1 VRRCVRAWLLFL
13 WAVAAVA
20 ETPADF
26 AFGLPIEASGPQA
39 LFQLELPQAVY
50 EGVLRADLADLR
62 VFNAVGEPVPHA
74 FLPRATASHAR
85 RLPLRLPFFALRGD
99 AVAGVE
105 GLEVR
110 IERDAGRAVVT
121 MNGRQQVPARAAALL
136 GYLVDASTLQQPLRG
151 LALELP
157 SGLDDVVM
165 RVRVEASDDL
175 ARWTTLV
182 ADAPVLRLQA
192 GGQRLEQ
199 LRLEFP
205 PHQARYLRLSWP
217 GSPRPLPLAGLLGEP
232 GDALVEAPRRWK
244 QVAAMAPSEK
254 AGEYLFD
261 LGGQFPVDRLRLILP
276 QPNTV
281 AVVEIL
287 SRPRANAP
295 WQRVLLT
302 TVYRLGQGR
311 QETVNPDL
319 AVATASDRHWLL
331 RVDQR
336 GGGFGVG
343 APQLA
348 VGWVPQ
354 RLVFTARGDAPFVL
368 AYGSSRAGPAA
379 YPIATLLPG
388 YRGDDVGEPIAFPIG
403 SARTGRVQTLAGESA
418 TREAIDWKRWTLW
431 ASLLLGV
438 ALLAWMAWRLA
449 RQLAAA
455 PTPPSDAESGET

>member
-1 VRRCVRAWLLFL
+1 MRRCVRAVLLCL
-13 WAVAAVA
+13 WVVAALA
-20 ETPADF
+20 EGPADF
-26 AFGLPIEASGPQA
+26 AFGIPIETRGPQA
-39 LFQLELPQAVY
+39 LFQLELPQTVY

-62 VFNAVGEPVPHA
+62 VFNAAGEPVPHA
-74 FLPRATASHAR
+74 FLPRATATHEKRQS
-85 RLPLRLPFFALRGD
+85 LRLPYFALRGD

-110 IERDAGRAVVT
+110 IERGAGRAVVT
-121 MNGRQQVPARAAALL
+121 MNGRQQVPARADTLL
-136 GYLVDASTLQQPLRG
+136 GYLVDASSLQQPLRG

-192 GGQRLEQ
+192 GGQQLEQ

-205 PHQARYLRLSWP
+205 PRQARYLRLSWP
-217 GSPRPLPLAGLLGEP
+217 GSPRPLPLAGLIGEP
-232 GDALVEAPRRWK
+232 GDVLVEAPRLWK
-244 QVAAMAPSEK
+244 QVAAMAPPDK
-254 AGEYLFD
+254 PGEYVFD
-261 LGGQFPVDRLRLILP
+261 LGGQFPADRLRLLLP

-281 AVVEIL
+281 AAVEIL
-287 SRPRANAP
+287 SRPRTNAA

-302 TVYRLGQGR
+302 TAYRLGQGS

-319 AVATASDRHWLL
+319 AVATVSDRHWLL

-336 GGGFGVG
+336 GGGLGVG
-343 APQLA
+343 MPQLA

-354 RLVFTARGDAPFVL
+354 RLVFAARGDAPFLL
-368 AYGSSRAGPAA
+368 AYGSSRAALAA

-388 YRGDDVGEPIAFPIG
+388 YRSDDTEQPGNFPLG
-403 SARTGRVQTLAGESA
+403 SASTGRVQTLAGESA
-418 TREAIDWKRWTLW
+418 SREAIDWKRWTLW
-431 ASLLLGV
+431 ASLVLGV

-455 PTPPSDAESGET
+455 RPPDAGSDDT